1 MAGII
6 IGYGK
11 GQFWKADRLIA
22 DHSEAQTG
30 CPVTFSYTKR
40 NVRYLVSPAGYRVNA
55 TFVDHIFPYRVRD
68 YVEYRYVRQFPFNVI
83 PPSVMRVLESKL
95 GWHLMVDAT
104 AV

>member
-1 MAGII
+1 
-6 IGYGK
+6 
-11 GQFWKADRLIA
+11 
-22 DHSEAQTG
+22 
-30 CPVTFSYTKR
+30 
-40 NVRYLVSPAGYRVNA
+40 VNA

-95 GWHLMVDAT
+95 CWHLMVDAT